1 MGSNYYVQGIR
12 IYRKTG
18 SSLSNMIFAVGLAPS
33 PPPTAPPDPMD
44 VLVPPPG
51 SGMEALTNTDGGRVI
66 KRSGDGK
73 NIVRS
78 HKVWIKS

>member
-1 MGSNYYVQGIR
+1 
-12 IYRKTG
+12 
-18 SSLSNMIFAVGLAPS
+18 
-33 PPPTAPPDPMD
+33 MD

-51 SGMEALTNTDGGRVI
+51 FGMEALTNTDGGRVI